1 MPQVYVTHSNGLTI
15 RIQKKLPR
23 ELFFLVSIC
32 MIDIVTV
39 VFAEELPILEVQAHS
54 IELYCQDL
62 GIKNIYVIVNDQD
75 QVADQICKDWWGQL
89 KDCVQIVSRSQ
100 FDCRF
105 VDNGW
110 VSQQALKLLGASL
123 SQNTWS
129 MILDAKTII
138 ADHVCPDIFVEDD
151 TRLRLKI
158 YDVLPVFLPSAKI
171 AGKLFGV
178 DLQGVPEPNG
188 VPFIFH
194 NSTVRELIDQVSQL
208 TGENFAEWF
217 QDQGMLTEFILYSSY
232 VQHKHG
238 DLGKIYTATNQKKL
252 SGNICHSE
260 VNLFDQ
266 KLQQLKILTP
276 LTIGVHRR
284 AWIQLTQQ
292 QKESYVDYLLSRN
305 ISKAKKLL

>member
-1 MPQVYVTHSNGLTI
+1 
-15 RIQKKLPR
+15 
-23 ELFFLVSIC
+23 

-39 VFAEELPILEVQAHS
+39 VFEEELPILEVQANS
-54 IELYCQDL
+54 IEMYCQHL
-62 GIKNIYVIVNDQD
+62 GIKNIYVVVNDQD

-89 KDCVQIVSRSQ
+89 KDCVQIVPRSR
-100 FDCRF
+100 FGCRF

-123 SQNTWS
+123 SQNSWS

-138 ADHVCPDIFVEDD
+138 VDQVCPDIFIEDN
-151 TRLRLKI
+151 TKLRLNISK
-158 YDVLPVFLPSAKI
+158 VQPVFLPSAKI
-171 AGKLFGV
+171 AGHLFGI

-194 NSTVRELIDQVSQL
+194 NSTVRELIDKVCQL

-217 QDQGMLTEFILYSSY
+217 QDQGMLTEFILYSAY
-232 VQHKHG
+232 VQYKHKN
-238 DLGKIYTATNQKKL
+238 LEKIYTGTNRKIL

-260 VNLFDQ
+260 ISLFDQ
-266 KLQQLKILTP
+266 KLQRSNTLTP

-284 AWIQLTQQ
+284 AWSQLTEQ
-292 QKESYVDYLLSRN
+292 QKTTYVDYLTGRK